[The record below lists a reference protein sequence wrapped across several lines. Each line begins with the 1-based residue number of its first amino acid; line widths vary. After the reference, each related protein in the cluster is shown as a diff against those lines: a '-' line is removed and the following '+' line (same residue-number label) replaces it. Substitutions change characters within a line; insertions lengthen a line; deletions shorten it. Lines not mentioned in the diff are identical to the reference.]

1 MIHRRDEFRGAQA
14 TIDKVH
20 QLAKDGKI
28 NLFTQYQ
35 MASVKGDKNLESI
48 DIKHDNNE
56 IKNLK
61 TDYVLGFFGL
71 IMQLGPIANWGLN
84 IDKKTIEVDTEKF
97 ETNQKGIYAV
107 GDICNYPGKL
117 KLILSGFHEG
127 ALAARACFK
136 LARPNEK
143 YRFEF
148 TTSSKTIKERLGVK
162 KVIELY
168 SANTPNGKKISIMLE
183 EIGYEYKVI
192 NIDLNKGD
200 QFKPEFKKISPFSK
214 IPVIIDQDN
223 NKNIFESGAILM
235 YLAEQSGKFYDTKDR
250 LEINQW
256 LMAQMGYVGPMLG
269 QHHQF
274 HHYNPGKSQ
283 FGEERYF
290 KISKRI
296 YEELDERLSK
306 SRFLAGENY
315 TIADIG
321 TFPWIA
327 RHEWHDIGL
336 KNYKN
341 LTRWYVEISERE
353 AVKKGFKFMNKDE
366 VPPKP

>member
-1 MIHRRDEFRGAQA
+1 M
-14 TIDKVH
+14 
-20 QLAKDGKI
+20 
-28 NLFTQYQ
+28 
-35 MASVKGDKNLESI
+35 
-48 DIKHDNNE
+48 
-56 IKNLK
+56 
-61 TDYVLGFFGL
+61 
-71 IMQLGPIANWGLN
+71 
-84 IDKKTIEVDTEKF
+84 
-97 ETNQKGIYAV
+97 
-107 GDICNYPGKL
+107 
-117 KLILSGFHEG
+117 
-127 ALAARACFK
+127 
-136 LARPNEK
+136 
-143 YRFEF
+143 
-148 TTSSKTIKERLGVK
+148 
-162 KVIELY
+162 IELY

-200 QFKPEFKKISPFSK
+200 QFKPEFKKISPLSK
-214 IPVIIDQDN
+214 IPVIVDGDN

-296 YEELDERLSK
+296 YEELDERLSR